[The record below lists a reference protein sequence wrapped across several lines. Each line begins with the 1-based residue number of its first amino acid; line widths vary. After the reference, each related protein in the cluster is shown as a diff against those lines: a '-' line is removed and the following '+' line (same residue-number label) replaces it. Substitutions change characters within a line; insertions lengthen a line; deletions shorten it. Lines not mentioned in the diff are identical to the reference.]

1 MEMKFCQSCGV
12 ILDGAIAKEGP
23 KPGHCTWC
31 VDDQGNLKPK
41 EEVKAGVAEWLKSF
55 SPKDGNP
62 DFMKRA
68 ENYLNAMPAWAE
80 K

>member
-1 MEMKFCQSCGV
+1 MEMKFCQSCGI
-12 ILDGAIAKEGP
+12 ILDGNIAKEAKSGF
-23 KPGHCTWC
+23 CTWC
-31 VDDQGNLKPK
+31 VDEQGNLKPK
-41 EEVKAGVAEWLKSF
+41 EAVQAGVAEWLKSF
-55 SPKDGNP
+55 APADGKA

>member
-12 ILDGAIAKEGP
+12 ILDGTIAKEGA

-31 VDDQGNLKPK
+31 VDEQGNLKPK
-41 EEVKAGVAEWLKSF
+41 EEVQAGVAEWLKSF